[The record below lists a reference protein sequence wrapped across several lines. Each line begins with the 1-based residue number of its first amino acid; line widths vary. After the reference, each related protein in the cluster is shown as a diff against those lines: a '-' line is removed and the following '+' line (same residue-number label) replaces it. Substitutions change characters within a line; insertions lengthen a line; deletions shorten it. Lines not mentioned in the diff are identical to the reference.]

1 MVEALLQSEELL
13 KQQAKSVFERCDLNR
28 NGQIE
33 RDELQMLC
41 ESMHERIG
49 LKLLNQIDLGRQ
61 LARFDDD
68 FSGGLDPEEFVRLY
82 KHLLQDAVGDAEE
95 RIMTLMHVIMML
107 PMPRAV
113 SSGLRRALP
122 PDPRFIR
129 AILASEQLL
138 QQQAG
143 AVFVQCDRDLNGQI
157 DRDELW
163 GLCAALHE
171 ALGLSMQDDVSLG
184 RRLAQFDDDSSGGLD
199 RREFVRLYKEL
210 LQDALRREMP
220 SPPSRRFARGDEV
233 LAPYLGESS
242 GRKYH
247 ALVTSVVEVG
257 VEVLVGLRWL
267 RPPAGLHPEEYVS
280 GNGLDD
286 TLCTRVPA
294 ELVEMKTS
302 ECPIDQVTLT
312 VGTLEHGRVE
322 AELDRRSPLSI

>member
-1 MVEALLQSEELL
+1 MVACIPELPADARFVRALLQSEELL

-82 KHLLQDAVGDAEE
+82 KHLLQDAVGDAGEE
-95 RIMTLMHVIMML
+95 RPPTHQRSRSNLR
-107 PMPRAV
+107 PAAV

-163 GLCAALHE
+163 GLCTALHE
-171 ALGLSMQDDVSLG
+171 ALGLSMQDDVTLG

-199 RREFVRLYKEL
+199 RRQFVRLYKEL

-220 SPPSRRFARGDEV
+220 SQPSRRFARGDEV
-233 LAPYLGESS
+233 LAPYLGEASAS

-257 VEVLVGLRWL
+257 AEVFVGLRWL
-267 RPPAGLHPEEYVS
+267 RPPAGLHPEEYVC

-294 ELVEMKTS
+294 ELVEMKAKL
-302 ECPIDQVTLT
+302 D
-312 VGTLEHGRVE
+312 GRAPV
-322 AELDRRSPLSI
+322 SI